1 MSQSRA
7 VAACA
12 VKPLQCC
19 WSGDWGSAR
28 GSCMRRGAASNLA
41 ERGVARLIG
50 RQQPG
55 HVGKKKHRRWL
66 SPSAKKERKKL
77 QSLFQIL
84 EITISRDDTVDHK
97 MVQIRKQ

>member
-1 MSQSRA
+1 
-7 VAACA
+7 
-12 VKPLQCC
+12 
-19 WSGDWGSAR
+19 
-28 GSCMRRGAASNLA
+28 MRRGAASNLA

-55 HVGKKKHRRWL
+55 HVGKKKTQALAAPVSQKRL
-66 SPSAKKERKKL
+66 KKKL

-97 MVQIRKQ
+97 TVQIRKQ